1 MKTINIGLIGFG
13 TIGVGVVKNLKR
25 NASVISQRVGAHLR
39 IKGIAD
45 IDIKTKRDVAV
56 DRSVLTTDADKL
68 LTDPEIDVIVELIG
82 GYEPAKTFILKALKN
97 GKHVVTAN
105 KALLALHGEEI
116 FKVAQDAKRSV
127 YYEASVGGGIPIIK
141 SLREGFVAN
150 NVHSIFGIVNGTS
163 NYILSKMTE
172 EKIDFHTALKEAQK
186 KGYAEK
192 DPTFD
197 VEGIDSAHKLVILAS
212 LASGQWIDFKSL
224 HIEGITRITEKDIE
238 YADELGCALKLLAI
252 MKEKNGEIEV
262 RVHPTFVPAEN
273 LLSTVNGV
281 FNAIYVEGDVVG
293 KTMFYGRGAGQDPT
307 SSAVISDLVDIAHDI
322 LSHSPSRVPSIAFL
336 KEKKAVKKMD
346 DVESRAYLRVS
357 ASDRPGVLAKIAG
370 ILGKHQISIATVM
383 QKERNE
389 RGGTVPVIMLT
400 HKAKEKNLREAL
412 CEIDRLPVIKHRTMM
427 IRMED

>member
-39 IKGIAD
+39 IKRIAD
-45 IDIKTKRDVAV
+45 LDLKTKRDVSI
-56 DRSVLTTDADKL
+56 DKSILTTDANKL
-68 LTDPEIDVIVELIG
+68 LNDPEIDVIVELIG

-116 FKVAQDAKRSV
+116 FRVALDAKRSV

-163 NYILSKMTE
+163 NYILTKMTE
-172 EKIDFHTALKEAQK
+172 EKIDFHTALKEAQN

-238 YADELGCALKLLAI
+238 YADELGCVLKLLAI
-252 MKEKNGEIEV
+252 MKEKKGEIEV

-357 ASDRPGVLAKIAG
+357 ASDRPGVLAKISG